1 MRVALITGAA
11 QGVGFA
17 TAKMFAD
24 TGYHVVMTDV
34 QPLDAQIAMLAERG
48 GSVSALS
55 GDISSEA
62 FVIEL
67 AKKKTFMYSFQF
79 LTRPSNADSAT

>member
-55 GDISSEA
+55 GYISSEA

-67 AKKKTFMYSFQF
+67 AEKIAGEHGAVDV
-79 LTRPSNADSAT
+79 LVNNGSAS

>member
-67 AKKKTFMYSFQF
+67 AKKSHMSTKQRMYSSIM
-79 LTRPSNADSAT
+79 PASA